1 MRKSFTCLSILICLL
16 PNLHAQDMIRTV
28 SLSQPPDT
36 TLHTDSSARSFSSTS
51 IVALINNISQK
62 VNEHA
67 LTGKTQSPAQ
77 YDQYFTTF
85 ASEHN
90 MTCAQARQLI
100 NAWAHTDSIKQIEDD
115 QLLQGARHYYLQQY
129 HASSLYYEQAATDQA
144 GNLPARITSADWKDT
159 SIIQA
164 VEEASTTYL
173 LAGNS
178 SNEGGDYKRALR
190 LYRKADSLLTLVG
203 HPAGMKDPLADRK
216 NHLVELLSSALYAE
230 GCRLGGEEGIKLLTQ
245 AASLEQTAINR
256 YSQAATPQEWARA
269 YSNLGTLL
277 QAQAE
282 LAAAGATADSLYL
295 QAISA
300 YNAALAVYTRAALPQ
315 EWARIQ
321 NNMGVVLSKLGAI
334 EEAIATFRT
343 ALEIF
348 TQQEH
353 PQDWALTQ
361 YNLGN
366 MLQFQASER
375 KEAEAVPL
383 FQQSI
388 VAYKLA
394 LEVYTQ
400 QQYPEEWGWAQHKL
414 GISLFQEGRLS
425 TGRDLLS
432 QSVTT
437 FRAALTVR
445 TQDCF
450 PEEWAS
456 TQYNLGT
463 ALWEESGRAAGDNVT
478 LMEEAIKAYDS
489 ALTVYTRRA
498 YPNQWF
504 NTQNGLGLLF
514 EQKQQWEKAILH
526 FEKIRDM
533 EPMYAAQKVNELRKK
548 AGR

>member
-1 MRKSFTCLSILICLL
+1 MRKSFTCLSILMCFL

-28 SLSQPPDT
+28 NLGQVPGS
-36 TLHTDSSARSFSSTS
+36 TLPADSTVISYSNAS
-51 IVALINNISQK
+51 IVTLINSISQK
-62 VNEHA
+62 ANKQA
-67 LTGKTQSPAQ
+67 LTGKAHSSAQ
-77 YDQYFTTF
+77 YDQYFTAF
-85 ASEHN
+85 ANEHGI
-90 MTCAQARQLI
+90 TCAQARQEI
-100 NAWAHTDSIKQIEDD
+100 NAWAHADPVKAIEDD
-115 QLLQGARHYYLQQY
+115 LLQGARHYYLQQF
-129 HASSLYYEQAATDQA
+129 HASSLFYEQAAEEQA
-144 GNLPARITSADWKDT
+144 GNLPGRITSADWEDT
-159 SIIQA
+159 TIIQA
-164 VEEASTTYL
+164 IEETCTTYL

-178 SNEGGDYKRALR
+178 SNEGGDHKRAIR
-190 LYRKADSLLTLVG
+190 LYGKADSLFTLCG
-203 HPAGMKDPLADRK
+203 HPAGRPDPLASRK
-216 NHLVELLSSALYAE
+216 NYLAELLASALYAE
-230 GCRLGGEEGIKLLTQ
+230 GCRLGGKEGMQMLAQ
-245 AASLEQTAINR
+245 AASLEQVALTR
-256 YSQAATPQEWARA
+256 CSQAASPLEWSRA
-269 YSNLGTLL
+269 QSNLGTLF

-282 LAAAGATADSLYL
+282 LAEEATADSLYL

-348 TQQEH
+348 TQQDH

-375 KEAEAVPL
+375 KDAEAVPL
-383 FQQSI
+383 FQQSTD
-388 VAYKLA
+388 AYRLA

-414 GISLFQEGRLS
+414 GVSLFQEGRLS
-425 TGRDLLS
+425 AGRDLLA

-463 ALWEESGRAAGDNVT
+463 ALWEESSRAAGDNVP
-478 LMEEAIKAYDS
+478 LLEEAIKAYDS
-489 ALTVYTRRA
+489 ALSVYTRRA

-514 EQKQQWEKAILH
+514 EQKQQWAKAILH